1 MLTNWVFITKTSIFT
16 SLHLYIYNFGIILPR
31 KGTSTYRYITYYLHF
46 NTKKDLLYSFLDDSD
61 YGKEETDIN
70 AELPL

>member
-1 MLTNWVFITKTSIFT
+1 MNVIASI
-16 SLHLYIYNFGIILPR
+16 LKKICY
-31 KGTSTYRYITYYLHF
+31 

>member
-1 MLTNWVFITKTSIFT
+1 M
-16 SLHLYIYNFGIILPR
+16 YC
-31 KGTSTYRYITYYLHF
+31 F

>member
-1 MLTNWVFITKTSIFT
+1 MNIEVLVIKTQFVSIMNVIA
-16 SLHLYIYNFGIILPR
+16 SIL
-31 KGTSTYRYITYYLHF
+31 
-46 NTKKDLLYSFLDDSD
+46 KDLLYSFLDDSD

>member
-1 MLTNWVFITKTSIFT
+1 MTMFHK
-16 SLHLYIYNFGIILPR
+16 LYSVKFLKKFGKAAI
-31 KGTSTYRYITYYLHF
+31 SVF
-46 NTKKDLLYSFLDDSD
+46 NTKKDLLYSLLDDSD

>member
-1 MLTNWVFITKTSIFT
+1 MNVIASI
-16 SLHLYIYNFGIILPR
+16 L
-31 KGTSTYRYITYYLHF
+31 
-46 NTKKDLLYSFLDDSD
+46 KKDLLYSFLDDSD